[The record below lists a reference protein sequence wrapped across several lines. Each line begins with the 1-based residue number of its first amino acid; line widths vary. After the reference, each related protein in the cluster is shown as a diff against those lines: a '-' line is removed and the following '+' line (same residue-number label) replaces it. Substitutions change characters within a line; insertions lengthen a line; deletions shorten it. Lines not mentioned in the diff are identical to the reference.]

1 MLKIKNGYYL
11 ELLMIEP
18 MKLLDN
24 TENEKTK
31 DKKGENIPHLEIT
44 EVILV
49 HCNMINTSY
58 QQDSRVLYTVFPNK
72 PFDNLLEIAQ
82 TSFIPLKTFNS
93 EFLYIK
99 KNIQP
104 LEIEDRLQPLNDIAI
119 IKIRDSKVIELKGQM
134 YVKVYGFLSLAKSI
148 GSNVSGK

>member
-1 MLKIKNGYYL
+1 MNKIEHRIMLKIKNGYYL
-11 ELLMIEP
+11 ELLTIEP

-24 TENEKTK
+24 TKNEKTK

-82 TSFIPLKTFNS
+82 TSFIPLKTFIS

-104 LEIEDRLQPLNDIAI
+104 LEIEDKL
-119 IKIRDSKVIELKGQM
+119 
-134 YVKVYGFLSLAKSI
+134 
-148 GSNVSGK
+148 